1 VSDGRREPLRTE
13 RGLERLVFFTDAVAA
28 IAITLLV
35 LPLVDIVPKPG
46 EPAAD
51 LGVLLVTHTG
61 QLFAFALS
69 FVVIGRLWYAHHQ
82 VFEWVEGYNRAIV
95 DLDLLWCL
103 TIVLLPFPTAA
114 LGSVPTTGLTVL
126 LYSGTLT
133 VSSLALALIVVVL
146 TRHPELV
153 REGAPLPRERL
164 LRAAVPA
171 GLFLAA
177 TVLGTAFPDRVNFWP
192 LLLLLLQGPV
202 LALLRRTGRRGGGRP
217 QP

>member
-1 VSDGRREPLRTE
+1 VSDGRRAPLRTE

-103 TIVLLPFPTAA
+103 TIVLLPFLTAV
-114 LGSVPTTGLTVL
+114 LGSLPTTSLTVL
-126 LYSGTLT
+126 LYCGTLT
-133 VSSLALALIVVVL
+133 LSSLLLTSIVAVL
-146 TRHPELV
+146 VRHPELV
-153 REGAPLPRERL
+153 RDGSVRPHERL
-164 LRAAVPA
+164 LRSAVPT
-171 GLFLAA
+171 GLFLVA
-177 TVLGTAFPDRVNFWP
+177 TLLGAVLPERVGFYA
-192 LLLLLLQGPV
+192 LLLLLLSRPV
-202 LALLRRTGRRGGGRP
+202 FAVLRPLLFARS
-217 QP
+217 